1 MLAGLACITVPAA
14 ANACSVLAPE
24 SEARL
29 NAKQAQFLHRYSDVT
44 VFGTWSETRA
54 SDEFVDGFVLA
65 SEAGSETRYP
75 VQFAFRIDCS
85 PSPSKG
91 QMGTFYLR
99 ADIDEIED
107 FDPDSSTLLGD
118 HVDYELVYFEPFYAD
133 EQDQ

>member
-1 MLAGLACITVPAA
+1 MLAGAVFVTVPTA
-14 ANACSVLAPE
+14 ANACSALTPE
-24 SEARL
+24 GEARL
-29 NAKQAQFLHRYSDVT
+29 SAKQAQFLHRYSDII

-54 SDEFVDGFVLA
+54 DDDFVDGFVLV
-65 SEAGSETRYP
+65 SESESETRYP

-85 PSPSKG
+85 APPSKG

-107 FDPDSSTLLGD
+107 FDPNISTLLGE

-133 EQDQ
+133 LQDQ